1 MFALTVSDVFARAR
15 GRNAMRTTIIAI
27 AIAAVSTAA
36 SAQMYGSPPG
46 GGQTYG
52 GVIQQSQ
59 PYGANGPTYTAMPN
73 GQIYET
79 SRPYGPS
86 GPSYTS
92 PLTSPQVNTPLGP
105 AANCA
110 INGQC

>member
-1 MFALTVSDVFARAR
+1 MTVSDVFARAR

-59 PYGANGPTYTAMPN
+59 PYG
-73 GQIYET
+73 
-79 SRPYGPS
+79 PS